1 MVIEVNGNNVEF
13 DEVVQELDVIDCY
26 DREVEVVGYDENGN
40 EYTAVGMESC
50 GELVEIDED
59 SVEPNVEYN
68 EAVYLEWLVDNNPDD
83 GSWEGR

>member
-1 MVIEVNGNNVEF
+1 MEIQMYNINWNEKG
-13 DEVVQELDVIDCY
+13 DDLDVLDCY
-26 DREVEVVGYDENGN
+26 DAEVEVLGTDENGV
-40 EYTAVGMESC
+40 EYSAVGIVSC
-50 GELVEIDED
+50 DELVEIDED